1 MPTEI
6 TRSEVLEIQRA
17 GYRAYLAG
25 ESPKENPYKR
35 ESEESIQRQ
44 EAWFRGYAASKTDRA
59 RANREA
65 KADGK

>member
-6 TRSEVLEIQRA
+6 TRSETLEIQRA

-25 ESPKENPYKR
+25 ESPKDNPYKR
-35 ESEESIQRQ
+35 DTEESMQQ
-44 EAWFRGYAASKTDRA
+44 QGAWFRGYAASKTDRA

-65 KADGK
+65 GNTN